1 MFYISLSEKFP
12 LFRKKMKRFYFSFIF
27 QPQYLFLL
35 LSSLRVSLFLL
46 QCLKE
51 NTYLIQLLSNLE
63 ALPYSNIHLF
73 FPTYLISELSLHRLF
88 LSTLNAAVIIL
99 AQWREKKYKKR
110 PQMLFLHW
118 EVLQIMDFL
127 DKTLGTLFYL
137 LTSHTGHTL
146 KM

>member
-99 AQWREKKYKKR
+99 AQWREKNIKKDHRCYSCTGKYSKLWISLTKLLELYSTSL
-110 PQMLFLHW
+110 PP
-118 EVLQIMDFL
+118 
-127 DKTLGTLFYL
+127 TLGTL
-137 LTSHTGHTL
+137 
-146 KM
+146 